1 VQFIYIEVG
10 GRVFWILTKPGTFL
24 DLKKIWN
31 PIDFQG
37 QRARSQGLI
46 FRRGD
51 TPRFAL
57 VLKMYSLIG
66 RYLKKRFCYPISV
79 FLTTACNTSSCF
91 MFTPRCFPFRKHF
104 VCFEFYSSSGESHR
118 WIRGS
123 SITLGNRIFCFW
135 FCDDYFSEKKTK
147 YH

>member
-91 MFTPRCFPFRKHF
+91 MFTPRCFPFRDILF
-104 VCFEFYSSSGESHR
+104 VLNFIHLPVKV
-118 WIRGS
+118 
-123 SITLGNRIFCFW
+123 TLG
-135 FCDDYFSEKKTK
+135 
-147 YH
+147 

>member
-1 VQFIYIEVG
+1 LGIKLFPG
-10 GRVFWILTKPGTFL
+10 WIIKN
-24 DLKKIWN
+24 KKIVRN
-31 PIDFQG
+31 LNM
-37 QRARSQGLI
+37 GLEWTNKI
-46 FRRGD
+46 HKI
-51 TPRFAL
+51 L
-57 VLKMYSLIG
+57 LILKMYSLIG

-147 YH
+147 ISLTPDLLI